1 MDLSVAVAR
10 IYSHV
15 DSMSSKLL
23 VKSESEKSTLSSSPG
38 PTFASSIHDAGKSF
52 KSCVSFALSN
62 LVHLWSQNVPGE
74 SEKQLL
80 MMVERRLQLSSL
92 VQKCGG
98 QHMFASAAAATVSE
112 YIEWASEELKKDD
125 GNISKVS

>member
-1 MDLSVAVAR
+1 MDLSLAVAR
-10 IYSHV
+10 IDSHV

-38 PTFASSIHDAGKSF
+38 PTFASSIHDAGKS
-52 KSCVSFALSN
+52 
-62 LVHLWSQNVPGE
+62 LWSQNVPGE

-112 YIEWASEELKKDD
+112 YIVWVSEELKKDD
-125 GNISKVS
+125 GNISKVL